1 MPADALRRLF
11 AEIRPAGRMKKAS
24 EHRRLTERKREILTL
39 FAQGMS
45 YAKIAEVRGY
55 QYSSVRNAIYGIQD
69 KLNIETKQGQVVSAV
84 RNGLLDR
91 RRQRQNPPTWMGR

>member
-1 MPADALRRLF
+1 MHADALRRLY

-55 QYSSVRNAIYGIQD
+55 QYSSVRNAVYAIQD

-84 RNGLLDR
+84 RNGLPDDR
-91 RRQRQNPPTWMGR
+91 RQAPKSP